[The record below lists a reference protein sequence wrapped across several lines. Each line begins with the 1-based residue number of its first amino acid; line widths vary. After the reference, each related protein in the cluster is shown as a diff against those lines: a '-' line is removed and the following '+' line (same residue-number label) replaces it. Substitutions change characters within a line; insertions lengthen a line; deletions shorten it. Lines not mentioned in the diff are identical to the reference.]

1 MSGKRVYQALAKKC
15 ILPCVSLRMLIVLL
29 CCFFATSADC
39 LPEWQL
45 LTQDNHVAIS
55 VERSL
60 YEMSGSTFF
69 FTHIRVHNRTEKRL
83 GLDLRDRSR
92 VVYPNQWGVY
102 PRPQR
107 EIIDEERRIPTR
119 LTTELKKKL
128 VDDFHSGTLTPLRD
142 TIDYYVAFNSR
153 RPQKKELMA
162 DHYLIVAMDGELTLT
177 DGQFVEVLSLA
188 ETSDD
193 KRELVISVPVKWKS
207 VPLGKIVLAE

>member
-1 MSGKRVYQALAKKC
+1 
-15 ILPCVSLRMLIVLL
+15 MLIVLL
-29 CCFFATSADC
+29 CCCFATSTDSP
-39 LPEWQL
+39 PEWQL
-45 LTQDNHVAIS
+45 LVQDNHVAIS

-60 YEMSGSTFF
+60 YELSGSTFF

-83 GLDLRDRSR
+83 GLDLRDRNR

-107 EIIDEERRIPTR
+107 EIIDEERRIPTY
-119 LTTELKKKL
+119 LTTELKRKL
-128 VDDFHSGTLTPLRD
+128 VDDFHSGALTSLRD

-153 RPQKKELMA
+153 RPQRKELIA

-177 DGQFVEVLSLA
+177 DGQFVEVLGLS

-193 KRELVISVPVKWKS
+193 KRELVMSVPVKWKS
-207 VPLGKIVLAE
+207 VPSGEIVIAQ

>member
-1 MSGKRVYQALAKKC
+1 
-15 ILPCVSLRMLIVLL
+15 MLIALL
-29 CCFFATSADC
+29 CCCFATSADG
-39 LPEWQL
+39 PAEWQL
-45 LTQDNHVAIS
+45 LAQNDHVAIS

-69 FTHIRVHNRTEKRL
+69 FTHIRVQNRTEERL

-102 PRPQR
+102 SRPQR
-107 EIIDEERRIPTR
+107 EIIDEERRIPTH
-119 LTTELKKKL
+119 LTAELKKKL

-142 TIDYYVAFNSR
+142 TIDYYVALNSR

-188 ETSDD
+188 KTSDD
-193 KRELVISVPVKWKS
+193 KRELVISVPFKWKS
-207 VPLGKIVLAE
+207 VPLGEIVFAE